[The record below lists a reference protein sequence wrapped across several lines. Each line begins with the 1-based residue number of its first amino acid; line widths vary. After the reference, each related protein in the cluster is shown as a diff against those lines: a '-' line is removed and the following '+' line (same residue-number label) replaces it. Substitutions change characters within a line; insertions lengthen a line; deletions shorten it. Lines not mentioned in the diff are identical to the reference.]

1 MRVCILGL
9 NELVVN
15 VGLKVHMHSILWD
28 IHVHV
33 HATLFCL
40 SVSVSLSL
48 SHTCTHTNTILHSSL
63 VLFPLSFF
71 NTQSLSPIDTCL
83 NKEHVD

>member
-15 VGLKVHMHSILWD
+15 VGLKVRMHSILWD

-33 HATLFCL
+33 HATLSLSLCLCL
-40 SVSVSLSL
+40 SVSFSHMHAYKYNPPFKFGLVSSFLFQYSVIV
-48 SHTCTHTNTILHSSL
+48 TH
-63 VLFPLSFF
+63 
-71 NTQSLSPIDTCL
+71 
-83 NKEHVD
+83 

>member
-1 MRVCILGL
+1 MHVCILGL

-33 HATLFCL
+33 HASLSLSLSLCLCL
-40 SVSVSLSL
+40 SVSFSHMHAYKYNAPFKFGLVSSFLFQYSVIV
-48 SHTCTHTNTILHSSL
+48 TH
-63 VLFPLSFF
+63 
-71 NTQSLSPIDTCL
+71 
-83 NKEHVD
+83 

>member
-15 VGLKVHMHSILWD
+15 VDLKVHMHSILWD

-33 HATLFCL
+33 HA
-40 SVSVSLSL
+40 SLSL
-48 SHTCTHTNTILHSSL
+48 CLCLTLAHIQIQSSIQ
-63 VLFPLSFF
+63 VWSCFLFPFSILGHCHPL
-71 NTQSLSPIDTCL
+71 TL
-83 NKEHVD
+83 V